1 MGKHWPLV
9 PNVSLVALGHVSLYF
24 LSILSGPSVFSC
36 ELLALM
42 IEVPSSLFLSGL
54 DVAEDP

>member
-9 PNVSLVALGHVSLYF
+9 PNVSLAALGHVSLYF
-24 LSILSGPSVFSC
+24 LSILSGQSVFSC

-42 IEVPSSLFLSGL
+42 TEVPSSLFLSGL